1 MLSETFIATCENTF
15 FGPFAVSYGDA
26 RQGTPVTFRDSPID
40 ISSGHAKGASS
51 VPGALATAE
60 GCNSIS
66 TVWLSQL
73 AVAAAVA
80 AAAAAAAA
88 CDFSQSWK
96 RQNKTLDVDLKFNA
110 SSFPLP
116 FQCVLDVGWLLTAL
130 AL

>member
-40 ISSGHAKGASS
+40 ISSGHAKDASS

-60 GCNSIS
+60 GCNSNS

-73 AVAAAVA
+73 AVAAAV

-110 SSFPLP
+110 SSFALP
-116 FQCVLDVGWLLTAL
+116 FQCALDVGWLTAL